1 MERKEMKYKNLLE
14 AVIALE
20 SIKRRPPKTKEEI
33 DAKAEKL
40 YPMEE
45 RRKDIEE
52 INKTIF
58 LAFRTK

>member
-1 MERKEMKYKNLLE
+1 MKRKEMKYKNLME

-20 SIKRRPPKTKEEI
+20 CIKRRPPKTDEEI
-33 DAKAEKL
+33 EAKAEKL

-45 RRKDIEE
+45 RRKYIEE

-58 LAFRTK
+58 LACGTK